1 MPEIY
6 IYMLL
11 CFLAPIG
18 IFCLFWAFKRP
29 FWSIAVY
36 LPLLLYSVIKNVFF
50 VGTYKGFMKEIEYF
64 LHSDAVIA
72 VYFMWLPSIIG
83 FVLINTV
90 CYTFRKFKIKNQKN
104 KSKDGWNI

>member
-11 CFLAPIG
+11 CFFAPMG
-18 IFCLFWAFKRP
+18 IFGLFWIFKKP

-36 LPLLLYSVIKNVFF
+36 VPLVLYSIIKNVFLI
-50 VGTYKGFMKEIEYF
+50 GTYKGFWEEIEYF

-72 VYFMWLPSIIG
+72 VYFIW
-83 FVLINTV
+83 
-90 CYTFRKFKIKNQKN
+90 
-104 KSKDGWNI
+104 

>member
-11 CFLAPIG
+11 YFLAPIG
-18 IFCLFWAFKRP
+18 IFCLFWIFKKP
-29 FWSIAVY
+29 FWSAVVY
-36 LPLLLYSVIKNVFF
+36 LPLLLYSIIKNVFLI
-50 VGTYKGFMKEIEYF
+50 GTYKGFWEEIEFF

-83 FVLINTV
+83 FLLINIICFTIQR
-90 CYTFRKFKIKNQKN
+90 RKAR
-104 KSKDGWNI
+104 